1 MSWPESK
8 TPSADKA
15 DGAISHHGNDL
26 RGGTRALFLH
36 RRQPSVKC
44 VRARPSRAGA
54 RRDTE

>member
-1 MSWPESK
+1 MRRKREPRPL
-8 TPSADKA
+8 TTGA
-15 DGAISHHGNDL
+15 AISHDNDDDM

-54 RRDTE
+54 RRATE